1 MIPAAVDAHSPL
13 PDNPN
18 TTSEEA
24 LAAWREIDRKA
35 PGDAQAAEMISVLVI
50 HQCRVRGGLEE
61 RPIRPGDTD
70 AAALE
75 RKRAE
80 TNAGTRFDFHRAV
93 EEIPQ
98 TAGGVSRTPVQ
109 QLETAVREFPSHP
122 ELYLE
127 LAPLYLTRGRLF
139 DAERLLTK
147 GLSATGQDV
156 RVRQLWEEVT
166 LLRLEEEIRLAQ
178 KDVERDDSNVARGIL
193 ESTTHQR
200 DRVRLEI
207 FQARAKREPDNGA
220 VLYELGQHLK
230 AAGRTREA
238 IKAFHQAIAD
248 PRYTTTAAY
257 AAGQSYEQDGDV
269 SEALRLYRVAA
280 EPTYNT
286 TFSDRAMRQ
295 QALQRAAQLAERLQL
310 PALAQ
315 LYNARLQAL
324 EGHATANTSS

>member
-13 PDNPN
+13 PENPN
-18 TTSEEA
+18 TTSEDA

-35 PGDAQAAEMISVLVI
+35 PGDAQAAQMIATLVI
-50 HQCRVRGGLEE
+50 QQCRVRGGLEE
-61 RPIRPGDTD
+61 RPIRAGDT

-80 TNAGTRFDFHRAV
+80 TNAGTRFDLHRAV

-98 TAGGVSRTPVQ
+98 AAGGVSRTPVQ

-127 LAPLYLTRGRLF
+127 LAPLYVARGRLF

-178 KDVERDDSNVARGIL
+178 KDVEREDSNVARGLL
-193 ESTTHQR
+193 ETATQQR

-269 SEALRLYRVAA
+269 GEALRLYRVAA

-295 QALQRAAQLAERLQL
+295 QALQRATQLAERLQL

-324 EGHATANTSS
+324 EGHATANTPS